1 MEIFGYAA
9 RNRNKNE
16 VIPPGFCSTEVECQV
31 IGPPGSHTKK
41 DLRVKYVTRKGVSG
55 MLFAMLLIPVASN
68 AQFGFGGIVYDPTN
82 YLNSVLRYKQLVLQ
96 LAQLKQTYQQV
107 LNQYN
112 LALQMSKNLQN
123 MPARYRATF
132 STWRAFTAS
141 DLYANTHGW
150 VGVVNGVGAQSVTPG
165 YQQAIIP
172 LLTYSQADLNAI
184 NPSDARNLRSVYA
197 SLQLTDGAN
206 VSALNTVGNVRRN
219 AQSVQQQIANLEQDS
234 FSGDAALNTEVGVL
248 NKINASNVLTLR
260 TLQDANNL
268 RVAALEQQVIQAKQ
282 QRDIDAVNLNFA
294 IQLRQQAAQNLASFN
309 SDLTNS
315 LGTYRLP

>member
-1 MEIFGYAA
+1 MKYFA
-9 RNRNKNE
+9 RK
-16 VIPPGFCSTEVECQV
+16 S
-31 IGPPGSHTKK
+31 IGCI
-41 DLRVKYVTRKGVSG
+41 
-55 MLFAMLLIPVASN
+55 LFVMLLIPVASN
-68 AQFGFGGIVYDPTN
+68 AQLGFGGIVYDPTN
-82 YLNSVLRYKQLVLQ
+82 YVNAVLRYKQLVQQ
-96 LAQLKQTYQQV
+96 LVQLKQTYQQV

-112 LALQMSKNLQN
+112 HALRMSKNLEN

-132 STWRAFTAS
+132 SQWRAFTAS
-141 DLYANTHGW
+141 DLYGNTQGW
-150 VGVVNGVGAQSVTPG
+150 VGAVNGAGAQSVAPG

-172 LLTYSQADLNAI
+172 LLAYSQADLNAI
-184 NPSDARNLRSVYA
+184 NPSDARTLRSAYA

-268 RVAALEQQVIQAKQ
+268 RVAATEQQVLQAKQ
-282 QRDIDAVNLNFA
+282 QRDIDAANLNFA
-294 IQLRQQAAQNLASFN
+294 IQMRRQAAQNLASFN
-309 SDLTNS
+309 SNLTNS
-315 LGTYRLP
+315 LSTYRLP